1 MAQVIVVASAT
12 ASVSGSQTLTI
23 TKPTGTADGD
33 LMIMH
38 IIRSDTTVATPS
50 GWTLKDSDTTASN
63 GYTYLFYKVASSEGA
78 SYSVL
83 TLGGGNVAAIGSIV
97 TLRYQ
102 NSSAFDQQSKTVDT
116 TVDTTA
122 NGTAITPTT
131 KPQSLLLSFT
141 SAYTV
146 VGVSHPAS
154 FSAQAIAN
162 NNPTWTELY
171 DISGYVGGVTYISLN
186 CVTSVYDYTTTTG
199 AFTATMNENSTSTNY
214 FVSIQ
219 PADLG
224 LSAGFSS
231 SLVMSAD
238 ESGAYTPAVGAVFS
252 LTGTLSAAAATGLA
266 KFTNLIKNA
275 TTWLNQNK
283 S

>member
-12 ASVSGSQTLTI
+12 ASASGSQTLTI

-33 LMIMH
+33 LMIMNV
-38 IIRSDTTVATPS
+38 IRSDTTVSTPS
-50 GWTLKDSDTTASN
+50 GWTLKDSDTTGGN
-63 GYTYLFYKVASSEGA
+63 GYTYLFYKVASSEGS
-78 SYSVL
+78 SYAVL
-83 TLGGGNVAAIGSIV
+83 TLSGGNIAALGSIV
-97 TLRYQ
+97 TLRNQ
-102 NSSAFDQQSKTVDT
+102 ASSPFDQQSKTVDT

-171 DISGYVGGVTYISLN
+171 DFATYAGGTLYISLN
-186 CVTSVYDYTTTTG
+186 CVTGVYDYTTTTG

-214 FVSIQ
+214 FVSIR
-219 PADLG
+219 PNITID
-224 LSAGFSS
+224 
-231 SLVMSAD
+231 
-238 ESGAYTPAVGAVFS
+238 GAFTA
-252 LTGTLSAAAATGLA
+252 TGTLSGSESMAVSFPGAFEATSTLSATVATGVA